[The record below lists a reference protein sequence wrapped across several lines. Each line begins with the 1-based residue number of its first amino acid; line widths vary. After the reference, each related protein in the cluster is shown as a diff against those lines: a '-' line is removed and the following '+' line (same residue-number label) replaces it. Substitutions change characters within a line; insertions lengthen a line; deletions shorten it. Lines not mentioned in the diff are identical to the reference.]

1 MTERTTHPAPG
12 AHPGQGRPSDADP
25 GCTAHL
31 NVAELGL
38 RREDRWIFRDMS
50 WEVPRGKFIAVVG
63 PSGVGKS
70 SLLRVLSG
78 LEPASQGRVTYC
90 CHHGCFHEPGQFQ
103 KQVGIVF
110 QNLRLTANA
119 SLLDNVLCGRL
130 GRYPWW
136 RTGLGFPRSD
146 RNAAASLLASLGLG
160 QRLHAWAA
168 EVSGG
173 EQQRTA
179 VARAL
184 FQEPEI
190 LLADEPV
197 SQLDPGLSHIVLRA
211 FKDYVQRTQ
220 ATALVVLHDGAL
232 VAAYADFVLSL
243 DPADPARWKVREQP
257 VHGATTRHV

>member
-1 MTERTTHPAPG
+1 MTSPGPGLRPA
-12 AHPGQGRPSDADP
+12 DTDP
-25 GCTAHL
+25 ACTPHL
-31 NVAELGL
+31 NVEGMGL
-38 RREDRWIFRDMS
+38 RRQDRWLFQDMS
-50 WEVPRGKFIAVVG
+50 WKVPRGKFIAVVG

-78 LEPASQGRVTYC
+78 LESPDNGRVTYC
-90 CHHGCFHEPGQFQ
+90 CHHGCFHQPGQFQ
-103 KQVGIVF
+103 KHVGIVF

-136 RTGLGFPRSD
+136 RTGLGFPRDD
-146 RNAAASLLASLGLG
+146 REQAQTILQKLGLG
-160 QRLHAWAA
+160 HRIHAWAS

-197 SQLDPGLSHIVLRA
+197 SQLDPGLSHLVLRA
-211 FKDYVQRTQ
+211 FKDYIQQTQ

-232 VAAYADFVLSL
+232 VASYADFVLSL
-243 DPADPARWKVREQP
+243 DPADPARWKVREVPQA
-257 VHGATTRHV
+257 GKS

>member
-1 MTERTTHPAPG
+1 MAATLHPPRRRG
-12 AHPGQGRPSDADP
+12 DLTRDADP

-31 NVAELGL
+31 NVEALGL
-38 RREDRWIFRDMS
+38 SRSDRWLFRDMS

-78 LEPASQGRVTYC
+78 LEDSSEGRVTYC
-90 CHHGCFHEPGQFQ
+90 CHHGCFHEPTQYQ
-103 KQVGIVF
+103 KQLGIVF
-110 QNLRLTANA
+110 QNLRLTPSA
-119 SLLDNVLCGRL
+119 SLLRNVLCGRL

-136 RTGLGFPRSD
+136 QTCLDFPPAD
-146 RNAAASLLASLGLG
+146 RREAAALLTRLGLG
-160 QRLHAWAA
+160 HRLHSWAA

-184 FQEPEI
+184 FQQPEI

-197 SQLDPGLSHIVLRA
+197 SQLDPGLAHVVLRA
-211 FKDYVQRTQ
+211 IKDYVNESQC
-220 ATALVVLHDGAL
+220 TALVVLHDGAL
-232 VAAYADFVLSL
+232 VATYADYLLSL
-243 DPADPARWKVREQP
+243 DPGDAAKWKVRALPRQGVQP
-257 VHGATTRHV
+257 SP